1 MIDNYDAQYK
11 PIKKAAELRSVI
23 SKIED
28 EMSEKQIILNSLNAS
43 LVRTVREIVN
53 PFCLAGLTE
62 ALAQQHEKKRNDRP
76 IYEYMK
82 RKIPEKFFHESKDIK
97 LISISQEGR
106 EGYKYNFHFTYKG
119 INLMLGIPDVKKAN
133 ENNLYYMDYGKYT
146 LHHEKK
152 PGSNVWEFIASS
164 YSEKEIEKAFDQFCE
179 ERGFVTDFDAGLERE
194 NPEENE
200 R

>member
-1 MIDNYDAQYK
+1 MIDNYDAQHT
-11 PIKKAAELRSVI
+11 PIKKAAKLKSMI

-28 EMSEKQIILNSLNAS
+28 EMSEKQIILNSLNVS
-43 LVRTVREIVN
+43 LVRAVHEIVN

-62 ALAQQHEKKRNDRP
+62 AFDQQHEKKRNDRP

-82 RKIPEKFFHESKDIK
+82 RKIPEMFFHESKDVK
-97 LISISQEGR
+97 LISISQEGY
-106 EGYKYNFHFTYKG
+106 EGYKYNFHLTYKG
-119 INLMLGIPDVKKAN
+119 INLMLGIPNVKKAN
-133 ENNLYYMDYGKYT
+133 EKNLYHMDYGKYT

-164 YSEKEIEKAFDQFCE
+164 YSEKEVEEAFDKFCE
-179 ERGFVTDFDAGLERE
+179 ERGVPMTFDAEFEQDNL
-194 NPEENE
+194 EENE